1 MFRAA
6 LLALLLTM
14 VPAAGATAQNA
25 GRDSEVSVET
35 PTGRLAGTLT
45 TPARAGDAAV
55 LILPGSGP
63 TDRNGDNPATGPSGT
78 YRLLAEALA
87 ERGVAS
93 LRFDK
98 RGLGGSAGAIAREED
113 LRFTANVDDALAWLE
128 LLRSRTGA
136 RRVFVF
142 GHSEG
147 ALTAAL
153 IAQRADLAGVILA
166 AGAGRPAVDVIR
178 EQLRA
183 GATPPELAARADAV
197 FDALRRDET
206 VDDVPAALA
215 ALFRPSIQPYL
226 RSWLF
231 LDPAEELARSR
242 VPALVLQGDRDVQ
255 IPVAD
260 ARRLA
265 AARPGVRLTVL
276 PGVSHILKPAPEDR
290 AGNIAS
296 YADPALPLAP
306 AAVDAVAEFIARPGV
321 SPPR

>member
-6 LLALLLTM
+6 FVALLLALA
-14 VPAAGATAQNA
+14 PAAGAAAQDA
-25 GRDSEVSVET
+25 VRESDVSVET

-45 TPARAGDAAV
+45 LPARPGDAAV

-98 RGLGGSAGAIAREED
+98 RGLGGSAGAGAREED
-113 LRFTANVDDALAWLE
+113 LRFTTNVDDALAWLE

-136 RRVFVF
+136 RRVFVL

-153 IAQRADLAGVILA
+153 VAQRADLSGVILA

-183 GATPPELAARADAV
+183 GGTPPELSAQADAV
-197 FDALRRDET
+197 FEALRRGET
-206 VDDVPAALA
+206 VADAPPALA

-255 IPVAD
+255 VSLQD

-265 AARPGVRLTVL
+265 AARPGVRLVVL
-276 PGVSHILKPAPEDR
+276 PGVSHILKAAPEDR

-296 YADPALPLAP
+296 YADAALPLAP
-306 AAVDAVAEFIARPGV
+306 AATEAIVGFIASPGA